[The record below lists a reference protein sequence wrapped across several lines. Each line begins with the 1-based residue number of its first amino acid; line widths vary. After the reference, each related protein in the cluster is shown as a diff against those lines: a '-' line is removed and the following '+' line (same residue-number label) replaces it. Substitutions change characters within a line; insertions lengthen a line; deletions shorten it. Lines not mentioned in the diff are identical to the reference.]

1 MNGSVKQLQKE
12 KSEICYDSDAEDG
25 IMILMPS
32 HLNWFKSRDL
42 CRRFGG
48 KLHIDKTEKS
58 VEEKSSKLVAN
69 GEKLKPGRCGRVWL
83 GATDLQEEGVWRE
96 SESGEILKIDDFW
109 APGQP
114 NGEKL
119 QNCLG
124 IYELVRKISHLVCLE
139 NEFLRIFLEKYSML

>member
-12 KSEICYDSDAEDG
+12 KSEICYDSDAEDD

-48 KLHIDKTEKS
+48 KLHVDKTEQS

-83 GATDLQEEGVWRE
+83 GATDLQEEGVWRD
-96 SESGEILKIDDFW
+96 SEKGEILKIDNFW

-124 IYELVRKISHLVCLE
+124 IYELVRKMSRLVCL
-139 NEFLRIFLEKYSML
+139 